1 MGDIEGNVMYNTNV
15 WVLHPA
21 GTLLTSSELKTRF
34 GRAAGKSTMP
44 QLAQIKAYHREH
56 PEAQGSP

>member
-1 MGDIEGNVMYNTNV
+1 MLCIIQMCEFC
-15 WVLHPA
+15 
-21 GTLLTSSELKTRF
+21 TLLTSSELKTRF

-56 PEAQGSP
+56 PEAQGST